1 MKTLG
6 QLTNEYIRLRTDILN
21 LCYQL
26 PYPQTFKEPIN
37 IEMLGVS
44 TVETIG
50 IDKEGFLYDEYD
62 NTFSFEDDVVG
73 AGELLYL
80 LETLEEQENN
90 NN

>member
-6 QLTNEYIRLRTDILN
+6 QLTNEYIRLRTDVLN

-37 IEMLGVS
+37 IEMVDR
-44 TVETIG
+44 ETEEIIG
-50 IDKEGFLYDEYD
+50 IDYGGYLINNYG
-62 NTFSFEDDVVG
+62 NVFSFEDDVVG

-80 LETLEEQENN
+80 LETLEEQKL
-90 NN
+90 